1 MHVYF
6 QLKKKAPTKTYD
18 ATKEE
23 ENVEDEHLVQLFEE
37 LKQWKAGHEK

>member
-18 ATKEE
+18 ARKEE
-23 ENVEDEHLVQLFEE
+23 ETVEDEHLVELFEE